1 MTDATQ
7 PGTGSMGPW
16 GMRSTAAAVAASEQA
31 SRASVPPVQP
41 YAAAQPPAG
50 GATRI
55 GFSGEGGQLLGLLVK
70 GMLLQIVTL
79 GIYRFWFITDM
90 RRYYWSHT
98 GVGAEEIAYTGRGI
112 ELFKGFLVALAI
124 LVPIYAGIFFLTLG
138 LPSAEAAISLGGT
151 VIFLFLSQYAAYAG
165 RRYRLTRTAFRG
177 LRLRMVGSAWAYA
190 FKAFGLW
197 ILVVLTLGLAYPF
210 AAAIMERIKMRDTW
224 YGDAQGAFVGTAGT
238 LFRRGILIWA
248 LGFGLPIVIVASAV
262 LSISGEVWR
271 ELVVAL
277 NTASLAPAGR
287 AAMAIYI
294 ISGAVFASVLIPIL
308 LFPAFQA
315 VVFRWRMEG
324 IRLGGAALASTFMIG
339 SAYRVYVLG
348 VLGLFGL
355 SIVISIAA
363 GLLFGGLIAAV
374 FYGGGAA
381 NFNSPAGGVI
391 GVVTIALA
399 YILVFGAF
407 WIAKQLLITLRLY
420 RAQARSLSVINLAA
434 LDNVR
439 ANNVDASAMGD
450 SLGDAVDV
458 LGF

>member
-7 PGTGSMGPW
+7 PGSGAMGPW
-16 GMRSTAAAVAASEQA
+16 GARSTASAVAAAEQA
-31 SRASVPPVQP
+31 ARASVPPVAP
-41 YAAAQPPAG
+41 AFGVAPPTSGDVRVGFTGAG
-50 GATRI
+50 
-55 GFSGEGGQLLGLLVK
+55 SQLFGLLVK

-90 RRYYWSHT
+90 RRFYWSHT
-98 GVGAEEIAYTGRGI
+98 RVGPEEVAYTGRGI
-112 ELFKGFLVALAI
+112 ELLKGFLIALTI

-138 LPSAEAAISLGGT
+138 LPSAETAISFGGT

-177 LRLRMVGSAWAYA
+177 LRLRMVGSAWIYA
-190 FKAFGLW
+190 AKAFGLW
-197 ILVVLTLGLAYPF
+197 IIVILTLGLAYPW

-248 LGFGLPIVIVASAV
+248 IGFGLPLFIIGSTIASV
-262 LSISGEVWR
+262 PYEVWR
-271 ELVVAL
+271 EFGTTI
-277 NTASLAPAGR
+277 TAGNFEPSGRLAV
-287 AAMAIYI
+287 AIYMLM
-294 ISGAVFASVLIPIL
+294 GALFTSLLIPVL

-324 IRLGGAALASTFMIG
+324 IRLGGAALASDFRIG
-339 SAYRVYVLG
+339 AAYRVYILG
-348 VLGLFGL
+348 ALGLFGL
-355 SIVISIAA
+355 GIVISIVV
-363 GLLFGGLIAAV
+363 GVLFGGLLAAV
-374 FYGGGAA
+374 FYGGGGE
-381 NFNSPAGGVI
+381 FGSPASGVI
-391 GVVTIALA
+391 GIVTLALA
-399 YILVFGAF
+399 YLLVFGGF

>member
-7 PGTGSMGPW
+7 PGSGPMGPW
-16 GMRSTAAAVAASEQA
+16 GMRSTAAAMAAAEQA
-31 SRASVPPVQP
+31 ARASVPQVQLQ
-41 YAAAQPPAG
+41 AAPQPPG
-50 GATRI
+50 GAIRI
-55 GFSGEGGQLLGLLVK
+55 GFSGAGGQLLGLLVK

-98 GVGAEEIAYTGRGI
+98 GVGPEEIAYAGRGI

-138 LPSAEAAISLGGT
+138 LPSAEAAISFGGT

-177 LRLRMVGSAWAYA
+177 LRLRMVGSAWTYA
-190 FKAFGLW
+190 AKAFGLW
-197 ILVVLTLGLAYPF
+197 IVVVLTLGLAYPW

-248 LGFGLPIVIVASAV
+248 LGFGLPIVIIASAI

-271 ELVVAL
+271 DLGTMVE
-277 NTASLAPAGR
+277 TGSFAPAGR
-287 AAMAIYI
+287 VAMAIYI
-294 ISGAVFASVLIPIL
+294 VASAVFASLLIPVL

-324 IRLGGAALASTFMIG
+324 IRLGGAALASNFMIG
-339 SAYRVYVLG
+339 SAYRVYILG
-348 VLGLFGL
+348 ALGLFGL
-355 SIVISIAA
+355 SIVISLVA
-363 GLLFGGLIAAV
+363 GLLFGGFIAALY
-374 FYGGGAA
+374 YGGGAS
-381 NFNSPAGGVI
+381 NLNSPAGGVI
-391 GVVTIALA
+391 GVVTLALA
-399 YILVFGAF
+399 YIAVFGAF

>member
-7 PGTGSMGPW
+7 PGSGAVGPW
-16 GMRSTAAAVAASEQA
+16 GVRSTAAAVAAAEQA
-31 SRASVPPVQP
+31 ARASVPPV
-41 YAAAQPPAG
+41 ASALGASPPAG
-50 GATRI
+50 GDVRV
-55 GFSGEGGQLLGLLVK
+55 GFTGAGGQLLGLLVK

-90 RRYYWSHT
+90 RRFYWSHT
-98 GVGAEEIAYTGRGI
+98 RVGAEEVAYTGRGI
-112 ELFKGFLVALAI
+112 ELFKGFLIALTI

-138 LPSAEAAISLGGT
+138 LPAAETAISFGGT

-177 LRLRMVGSAWAYA
+177 LRLRMVGSAWTYA
-190 FKAFGLW
+190 AKAFGLW
-197 ILVVLTLGLAYPF
+197 ILVILSLGLAYPW

-248 LGFGLPIVIVASAV
+248 LGFGLPLLMIGSTIAT
-262 LSISGEVWR
+262 IPYEVWR
-271 ELVVAL
+271 EFGTTVAAG
-277 NTASLAPAGR
+277 NFEPSGRLAI
-287 AAMAIYI
+287 AIYMLM
-294 ISGAVFASVLIPIL
+294 GAVFTALLIPVL

-324 IRLGGAALASTFMIG
+324 IRLGGAALASDFRIG
-339 SAYRVYVLG
+339 AAYRVYVLG
-348 VLGLFGL
+348 ALGLIGIGL
-355 SIVISIAA
+355 VISLIV
-363 GLLFGGLIAAV
+363 GLLFGGLIAAM
-374 FYGGGAA
+374 FYGGA
-381 NFNSPAGGVI
+381 NDFASPASGVV
-391 GVVTIALA
+391 GLVTIALA
-399 YILVFGAF
+399 YLFVFGGF
-407 WIAKQLLITLRLY
+407 WVAKQILITLRLY
-420 RAQARSLSVINLAA
+420 RAQARSVSVLNLAA

>member
-7 PGTGSMGPW
+7 PGSGAMGPW
-16 GMRSTAAAVAASEQA
+16 GMRSTAAAVAAAEQA
-31 SRASVPPVQP
+31 ARASVPQVQ
-41 YAAAQPPAG
+41 QPATQPAG
-50 GATRI
+50 SATRI
-55 GFSGEGGQLLGLLVK
+55 GFSGESGQLLGLLVK
-70 GMLLQIVTL
+70 GMLLQIITL

-98 GVGAEEIAYTGRGI
+98 SVGPEEIAYTGRGI
-112 ELFKGFLVALAI
+112 ELLRGFLIALAI
-124 LVPIYAGIFFLTLG
+124 IVPIYAGIFFLTLG
-138 LPSAEAAISLGGT
+138 LPSAESVISLGGT
-151 VIFLFLSQYAAYAG
+151 IIFLFLSQYAAYAG

-177 LRLRMVGSAWAYA
+177 LRLRMVGSAWTYA
-190 FKAFGLW
+190 AKAFGLW
-197 ILVVLTLGLAYPF
+197 IVVVLTLGLAYPW

-248 LGFGLPIVIVASAV
+248 LGFGLPIVIIASAV
-262 LSISGEVWR
+262 LSIPGEVWR
-271 ELVVAL
+271 ELGTAIS
-277 NTASLAPAGR
+277 TASLAPAGR
-287 AAMAIYI
+287 AAIALYMIGAAIFSSI
-294 ISGAVFASVLIPIL
+294 LIPVL

-324 IRLGGAALASTFMIG
+324 IRLGGAALASNFMIG

-348 VLGLFGL
+348 ALGLFGL
-355 SIVISIAA
+355 SILISIAA

-374 FYGGGAA
+374 YYGGVAS
-381 NFNSPAGGVI
+381 NLNSPAGGVL
-391 GVVTIALA
+391 GVVGIAAA
-399 YILVFGAF
+399 YIFVFGAF

-420 RAQARSLSVINLAA
+420 RAQARSLTVINLAA